1 MKPFYFFNQILST
14 AILIYFTLKSP
25 LHPSFKYKMNVTIL
39 QRQTHTLYDLCDIYM
54 YEYIQNYCIRG
65 NTFIDDE

>member
-1 MKPFYFFNQILST
+1 
-14 AILIYFTLKSP
+14 
-25 LHPSFKYKMNVTIL
+25 MNVTIL